1 MAGVSRLERG
11 AGCSEKR
18 SMPNRFLEQSR
29 QHSREENSS
38 NSIWRS
44 FVARVLFLKTGKKK
58 SIVDIVTEAQR
69 VTLTATLLF
78 AALAVVILDLA
89 FSTRDLIFR
98 ATTGSYSVAQYAS
111 VAVAH
116 DDLAEIQRLLDAEG
130 TRGDREV
137 LIQMLDGRIYSSLDG
152 GHPSF
157 SQAGC
162 STFLCFESVADEMS
176 SVSVRAGGIVSSRVI
191 LASGVPVGHVYL
203 RFSTI
208 PIFRRA
214 AIVILFFVFG
224 GMMGFI
230 WARKFSR
237 RTATGV
243 HESFRRFIQVT
254 REISQKEDFSLR
266 VRSQAGLDVS
276 EIEIVEL
283 EDLASEFDRMIDR
296 IEVRDQFLE
305 VMNQDLEERVERRT
319 QDLAA
324 ERAKSVESARLA
336 TLGEMASGIAHEINN
351 PLAIIKASAEQL
363 LSLKHEEDGEAL
375 SERAQASVERINKV
389 TDRIGKIINSLRTFA
404 RDGRLDEFETVAVDR
419 VVSDTLDFCLARFR
433 SHGVRLDCENV
444 RKGVLVN
451 CRQVQVSQV
460 LLNLL
465 NNSFD
470 ALLASKV
477 SHPMVSIECRETKQS
492 VELVVADNGPGI
504 PVDLRDKVLLPFFT
518 TKEVGKGTGLGLSI
532 SRSIMADHGGEL
544 IVEAPHRGACIV
556 MRFPKT
562 IAGVR
567 SPAA

>member
-1 MAGVSRLERG
+1 
-11 AGCSEKR
+11 
-18 SMPNRFLEQSR
+18 MPNRFLEQSR
-29 QHSREENSS
+29 RHSRAAKSS
-38 NSIWRS
+38 SSLWRS
-44 FVARVLFLKTGKKK
+44 FVARVLLLRTGKKK
-58 SIVDIVTEAQR
+58 TIVDIVTEAQR
-69 VTLTATLLF
+69 AALTATLLF

-89 FSTRDLIFR
+89 ASTRDLMFR

-111 VAVAH
+111 VAVASE
-116 DDLAEIQRLLDAEG
+116 DLAEIQRLLDAEG
-130 TRGDREV
+130 ARGDREV
-137 LIQMLDGRIYSSLDG
+137 LIVTRDGKIHSSLDG
-152 GHPSF
+152 EKTSLAPR
-157 SQAGC
+157 GC
-162 STFLCFESVADEMS
+162 TTVFCFESAADEMS
-176 SVSVRAGGIVSSRVI
+176 SIVVRADSVVSSRVI
-191 LASGVPVGHVYL
+191 LASGVPVGHVYMK
-203 RFSTI
+203 FSTEA
-208 PIFRRA
+208 IFKRA

-230 WARKFSR
+230 WSRKFSR
-237 RTATGV
+237 RTAMGV
-243 HESFRRFIQVT
+243 HDSFRRFIDVT

-266 VRSQAGLDVS
+266 VRSQAGLDMS

-336 TLGEMASGIAHEINN
+336 SLGEMASGIAHEINN

-363 LSLKHEEDGEAL
+363 LSLKQDEDGEAL
-375 SERAQASVERINKV
+375 SERAKSSVERINKV
-389 TDRIGKIINSLRTFA
+389 TDRISKIINSLRTFA

-433 SHGVRLDCENV
+433 SHGVQLDCEKV
-444 RKGVLVN
+444 SKGIFVS

-477 SHPMVSIECRETKQS
+477 SHPTVSIECRETKQS
-492 VELVVADNGPGI
+492 VELVVTDNGPGI
-504 PVDLRDKVLLPFFT
+504 PIDLRDKVLLPFFT

-544 IVEAPHRGACIV
+544 VVEAPLRGACII
-556 MRFPKT
+556 MRFPKA
-562 IAGVR
+562 IAGTR

>member
-1 MAGVSRLERG
+1 
-11 AGCSEKR
+11 
-18 SMPNRFLEQSR
+18 MPKPLLDQSSL
-29 QHSREENSS
+29 HSRSETSS
-38 NSIWRS
+38 RS
-44 FVARVLFLKTGKKK
+44 FWRVLVAHVLFLQIDKKK

-78 AALAVVILDLA
+78 AAIAVVILDFA
-89 FSTRDLIFR
+89 ASTRDLIFR
-98 ATTGSYSVAQYAS
+98 ATTSSYAVAQYAS
-111 VAVAH
+111 LSVARN
-116 DDLAEIQRLLDAEG
+116 DLAELQRLLDAEG

-137 LIQMLDGRIYSSLDG
+137 LIQTRNGRVYSSLG
-152 GHPSF
+152 GEEVSF
-157 SQAGC
+157 ASPRC
-162 STFLCFESVADEMS
+162 STSVCFESVIDETTRIYIRVGS
-176 SVSVRAGGIVSSRVI
+176 IISSREI
-191 LASGVPVGHVYL
+191 LASGAPIGHVYL
-203 RFSTI
+203 RFSTA
-208 PIFRRA
+208 PVFKRA
-214 AIVILFFVFG
+214 AVVIVFFVFG

-237 RTATGV
+237 RTAMGV
-243 HESFRRFIQVT
+243 HNSFQRFIQVT

-276 EIEIVEL
+276 EIEIIEL

-336 TLGEMASGIAHEINN
+336 SLGEMASGIAHEINN

-363 LSLKHEEDGEAL
+363 LSLKQDEDGEEL
-375 SERAQASVERINKV
+375 SDRARLSVERINKV
-389 TDRIGKIINSLRTFA
+389 TDRISKIINSLRTFA
-404 RDGRLDEFETVAVDR
+404 RDGRLDEFEMVALDR
-419 VVSDTLDFCLARFR
+419 VVTDTLDFCLARFR
-433 SHGVRLDCENV
+433 SHGVQLNCEQV
-444 RKGVLVN
+444 RKGILVN

-477 SHPMVSIECRETKQS
+477 SHPMVSIECRESVDS
-492 VELVVADNGPGI
+492 VELVVTDNGPGI
-504 PVDLRDKVLLPFFT
+504 PDDLRDKVLLPFFT

-544 IVEAPHRGACIV
+544 VVETPSRGACII
-556 MRFPKT
+556 MRFPK
-562 IAGVR
+562 AVSGARV
-567 SPAA
+567 PAA